1 MSYKEPKERAQVAS
15 MDHLLAACRA
25 YLWPDPAIAI
35 IRILLLG
42 SRAIDASILPEF
54 GLGTP
59 QVRLMYTLRI
69 VCSLNCSAN

>member
-1 MSYKEPKERAQVAS
+1 MR
-15 MDHLLAACRA
+15 
-25 YLWPDPAIAI
+25 
-35 IRILLLG
+35 IRLLG